1 LSARTLLA
9 FSNRMDAH
17 KEVIAVILRKGF
29 HSSTRG
35 LGNGLG
41 RIHSRYPGLIRSD
54 GSRVTHPMSR

>member
-41 RIHSRYPGLIRSD
+41 RIHSRYPG
-54 GSRVTHPMSR
+54 